1 MGEWKLLLPW
11 AASTIVETVVASAI
25 GAGLEAL
32 VVAGYR
38 GDELHALLDGRPG
51 VRVLDNPEWREGM
64 LGSIQCALG
73 AVRGEAFFVTPAD
86 MPGIGPSLYRSI
98 LEAADRDASQDAAER
113 EASSDAAERE
123 ASSDAAER
131 EASSNAARDGRLGA
145 LSSGR
150 WGGIAYFAAFEGRAG
165 HPVLVPS
172 DRIVAMRGLGRGG
185 KLRGF
190 LQDGPWRLVETCDP
204 AVLADVDTPEEY
216 DASRQSLP
224 TRVRQ
229 SLPTLVE
236 EPEARLRTGQDG
248 KIG

>member
-11 AASTIVETVVASAI
+11 TASTIVETVVASAI

-51 VRVLDNPEWREGM
+51 VRVLDNPEWPEGM

-86 MPGIGPSLYRSI
+86 MPGIGPSIYRSI
-98 LEAADRDASQDAAER
+98 LEAADGEALASTV
-113 EASSDAAERE
+113 SKLPSHF
-123 ASSDAAER
+123 S
-131 EASSNAARDGRLGA
+131 
-145 LSSGR
+145 
-150 WGGIAYFAAFEGRAG
+150 AFEGRAG
-165 HPVLVPS
+165 HPVLIPC
-172 DRIVAMRGLGRGG
+172 DRIELMRTLDRGG
-185 KLRGF
+185 KLRAF
-190 LQDGPWRLVETCDP
+190 LMEGLWRLVETGDP